1 MNSNTMKQT
10 RSLLVPLFL
19 LIFTGLLV
27 PNGFANAQVPV
38 SKSTVIE
45 QYNGSSYYLHTVQA
59 KQTLYSIS
67 KVYGIDIARIEA
79 ANPATKNGLRV
90 NQVIR
95 IPAGNAVPTRN
106 RPTRQESQNTGNQS
120 DDESMP
126 DIVRDYETIYHVA
139 GRNETFAYIADIYL
153 VSVNNIRLAN
163 PGMKE
168 PVAEGEYVLV
178 PIAPKEKRPPVINE
192 QRFQRTD
199 FDPFNPPAKEKA
211 TIKATEATASAGA
224 TSKPVIAEP
233 ANRPKQNQTQDD
245 SRQPRMVEPFT
256 VPETSNAAADS
267 PEKSQTPKVAGTQYV
282 VKPGE
287 TLFSI
292 SRKNQLSMDALVA
305 ANPGISNGVKAGQV
319 LLIPQ
324 ALLQPE
330 QANQSTKQEDSTII
344 HTVKAGETL
353 YRISRNYA
361 VSIDDMK
368 RLNPGLSITIK
379 PGQQIVLPKK
389 KITEPF
395 VLYEVNS
402 RQRTKRLARDFDLD
416 AEELYELNPSI
427 GRRVYPGQKLK
438 IPLLEH
444 IEVAPVQPEPI
455 ETPEII
461 EAEVA
466 EPAAEVPFADADCA
480 RGKDYSNYE
489 FKIALLLPLQLQD
502 VDTLLAQHASGR
514 DPELILEEK
523 AFTFTSFYRGFMLAA
538 DSMART
544 QGMNLVVKTF
554 DVDQSAEK
562 AYDAITDPFLK
573 DAHLIIGPLFSR
585 AFDVVAP
592 FALREQI
599 PIVNPFAKRN
609 EIVMNNPAVI
619 KIKPAIQEQYAQLA
633 ELLKTRYSNAKIFL
647 YQAHQYTHAR
657 ELAELREIVRAAVP
671 DQVPVASRAILD
683 VIRERSRKME
693 LDDALI
699 PSITI
704 EGKRFYTADL
714 EANPFDTI
722 FISNPLNSM
731 VYIVDSVRNFAAE
744 ASVLRENIVI
754 TLTDDK
760 VFATEIVNKLNQV
773 ADTFSV
779 TLIGLPEWEQF
790 DQLFN
795 ENLMKMKAIYL
806 SSNHINYQDY
816 FTQLFIHQ
824 YRQRYVNEPDR
835 YAFEAF
841 DIGWYFLN
849 ALHYLGPRP
858 MPCLSQFQV
867 PLLQTQL
874 MLRSQT
880 PKNGYENI
888 YWNIYQYQHFKREAI
903 PNAYFLNQSREL

>member
-1 MNSNTMKQT
+1 MKQT
-10 RSLLVPLFL
+10 LSLLKLLFL
-19 LIFTGLLV
+19 LIITALLM

-45 QYNGSSYYLHTVQA
+45 QYNGSSYYLHTVEP

-67 KVYGIDIARIEA
+67 KAYGIDIARIEE
-79 ANPATKNGLRV
+79 ANPGAKNGLRV
-90 NQVIR
+90 NQVLR

-106 RPTRQESQNTGNQS
+106 RPAQNFTPASAEQNDEESL
-120 DDESMP
+120 P

-139 GRNETFAYIADIYL
+139 GSNETFAYIADIYL
-153 VSVNNIRLAN
+153 VPVNNIRLAN

-168 PVAEGEYVLV
+168 PITEGEYVLV

-199 FDPFNPPAKEKA
+199 FDPFNPPAKENVTPKPA
-211 TIKATEATASAGA
+211 QTSAKTSTA
-224 TSKPVIAEP
+224 SKPVFVDP
-233 ANRPKQNQTQDD
+233 TSTPNQNQTHDD

-256 VPETSNAAADS
+256 VPENADAAAAPVKIQS
-267 PEKSQTPKVAGTQYV
+267 ANPVSIQYV

-324 ALLQPE
+324 SLSQPE
-330 QANQSTKQEDSTII
+330 QVAQSPQQADSTFT

-361 VSIDDMK
+361 VSIDEMK
-368 RLNPGLSITIK
+368 RLNPGLTTAIK
-379 PGQQIVLPKK
+379 PGQEIVLPKK

-395 VLYEVNS
+395 VLFEVDS
-402 RQRTKRLARDFDLD
+402 RQRTKKLARDFDID
-416 AEELYELNPSI
+416 ADELYELNPSL
-427 GRRVYPGQKLK
+427 GRRVYPGQQVR
-438 IPLLEH
+438 IPLLDH
-444 IEVAPVQPEPI
+444 VEVAPVQPEPI
-455 ETPEII
+455 KTPDKVETDITEPE
-461 EAEVA
+461 
-466 EPAAEVPFADADCA
+466 AEVPFADTDCA
-480 RGKDYSNYE
+480 QRKDYSNFE
-489 FKIALLLPLQLQD
+489 FKVALLLPLHLQD
-502 VDTLLAQHASGR
+502 VDTLLAQYHSQR
-514 DPELILEEK
+514 IPELILEEK

-538 DSMART
+538 DSMTRS
-544 QGMNLVVKTF
+544 QGMQLVVKIF

-562 AYDAITDPFLK
+562 AYNAIADPFMK

-619 KIKPAIQEQYAQLA
+619 KIKPSTEDQYAQLA

-657 ELAELREIVRAAVP
+657 ELAELRETIRAAVP
-671 DQVPVASRAILD
+671 DQVPVAARDILD
-683 VIRERSRKME
+683 VIRERSKKMD
-693 LDDALI
+693 LQDALI

-704 EGKRFYTADL
+704 EGTTFYTTDL

-722 FISNPLNSM
+722 FLSNPVNSM
-731 VYIVDSVRNFAAE
+731 VYEVDDIRNFAVK

-754 TLTDDK
+754 VLTDDK

-779 TLIGLPEWEQF
+779 TLVGLPEWEQF

-795 ENLMKMKAIYL
+795 ENLMKMKAIYFT
-806 SSNHINYQDY
+806 SNHINYQDY
-816 FTQLFIHQ
+816 FTQLFIHR
-824 YRQRYVNEPDR
+824 YRQRYAYEPDR

-874 MLRSQT
+874 MLRSST
-880 PKNGYENI
+880 PKNGYENTF
-888 YWNIYQYQHFKREAI
+888 WNIYQFQHFKRKTV
-903 PNAYFLNQSREL
+903 PNTFFLNQSREL

>member
-1 MNSNTMKQT
+1 MIQT
-10 RSLLVPLFL
+10 RSSLKILFL
-19 LIFTGLLV
+19 LIFTALLMS
-27 PNGFANAQVPV
+27 NGFADAQVPV

-45 QYNGSSYYLHTVQA
+45 QYNGSSFYLHTVQA

-67 KVYGIDIARIEA
+67 KAYNIDIARIEA
-79 ANPATKNGLRV
+79 ANPDTKNGLRV

-106 RPTRQESQNTGNQS
+106 RPAQNTNPASAAQN
-120 DDESMP
+120 DEESLP

-139 GRNETFAYIADIYL
+139 GRNETFTYIADIYL
-153 VSVNNIRLAN
+153 VPVNNIRLAN

-168 PVAEGEYVLV
+168 PVTEGEYVLV

-192 QRFQRTD
+192 QRFQRTA
-199 FDPFNPPAKEKA
+199 FDPFNPPAKENA
-211 TIKATEATASAGA
+211 TIKAAEATASAGA

-233 ANRPKQNQTQDD
+233 SNRPNQNQTQDD

-256 VPETSNAAADS
+256 VPETSNVAADS
-267 PEKSQTPKVAGTQYV
+267 PEKSQKPKVAGTQYV

-292 SRKNQLSMDALVA
+292 SRKNLLTIDALVE

-319 LLIPQ
+319 LLIPPT
-324 ALLQPE
+324 LSQPE
-330 QANQSTKQEDSTII
+330 QVIQSAKQDDSTII

-361 VSIDDMK
+361 VSIDEMK
-368 RLNPGLSITIK
+368 RLNPGLTTTIK

-395 VLYEVNS
+395 VLYEVDS
-402 RQRTKRLARDFDLD
+402 RQRTKKLARNFDLD
-416 AEELYELNPSI
+416 ADELYELNPGI
-427 GRRVYPGQKLK
+427 GRRVFAGQLLK
-438 IPLLEH
+438 IPLLDH

-455 ETPEII
+455 ETPENI
-461 EAEVA
+461 EAKDT
-466 EPAAEVPFADADCA
+466 EPAAEIPFADSDCA
-480 RGKDYSNYE
+480 KGKDYSAHE

-502 VDTLLAQHASGR
+502 VDTLLAQYTSGS
-514 DPELILEEK
+514 DPELILTEN
-523 AFTFTSFYRGFMLAA
+523 AFSFTSFYRGFMLAA
-538 DSMART
+538 DSMARS

-554 DVDQSAEK
+554 DVDQTAQK
-562 AYDAITDPFLK
+562 AYDAIADPFLK

-633 ELLKTRYSNAKIFL
+633 ELLKTRYNNAKVFL
-647 YQAHQYTHAR
+647 YQAHQYTNAR
-657 ELAELREIVRAAVP
+657 ELAELRETIRTVVP
-671 DQVPVASRAILD
+671 DQVSVAARDILD
-683 VIRERSRKME
+683 VISERSRKME
-693 LDDALI
+693 LDNALI

-704 EGKRFYTADL
+704 EGETFYTSDL

-722 FISNPLNSM
+722 FLPNHVKSM
-731 VYIVDSVRNFAAE
+731 VYSVDSVRSFAAE

-754 TLTDDK
+754 ALTDDK

-795 ENLMKMKAIYL
+795 ENLMKMKAIYFT
-806 SSNHINYQDY
+806 SNHLDYQDY

-824 YRQRYVNEPDR
+824 YRQRYAYEPDR

-880 PKNGYENI
+880 PKNGYENT
-888 YWNIYQYQHFKREAI
+888 YWNIYQYQHFKRETI
-903 PNAYFLNQSREL
+903 PNTYFLNPSREL

>member
-1 MNSNTMKQT
+1 MIQT
-10 RSLLVPLFL
+10 RSSLKILFL
-19 LIFTGLLV
+19 LIFTALLI
-27 PNGFANAQVPV
+27 PNGFADAQVPV

-45 QYNGSSYYLHTVQA
+45 QYNGSSFYLHTVQP

-67 KVYGIDIARIEA
+67 KAYNIDIARIEA
-79 ANPATKNGLRV
+79 ANPEAKNGLRV

-106 RPTRQESQNTGNQS
+106 RPAQNTNPASAAQN
-120 DDESMP
+120 DEESLP

-139 GRNETFAYIADIYL
+139 GRNETFTYIADIYL
-153 VSVNNIRLAN
+153 VPVNNIRLAN

-168 PVAEGEYVLV
+168 PVTEGEYVLV
-178 PIAPKEKRPPVINE
+178 PIAPKEKRPPVISE

-199 FDPFNPPAKEKA
+199 FDPFNPPAKENVTPKPVQ
-211 TIKATEATASAGA
+211 TAANTA
-224 TSKPVIAEP
+224 PVSKPVFAEP
-233 ANRPKQNQTQDD
+233 TNTPNQNQTQDD

-256 VPETSNAAADS
+256 VPETTNAAAS
-267 PEKSQTPKVAGTQYV
+267 PEKSQPTKPAGAQYV

-324 ALLQPE
+324 PLSQPE
-330 QANQSTKQEDSTII
+330 QAIESPQQADSII
-344 HTVKAGETL
+344 THTVKAGETL

-361 VSIDDMK
+361 VSIDEMK
-368 RLNPGLSITIK
+368 RLNPGLTTTIK

-395 VLYEVNS
+395 VIYEVDS
-402 RQRTKRLARDFDLD
+402 RQRTKRLARDFDID
-416 AEELYELNPSI
+416 ADELYELNPSI
-427 GRRVYPGQKLK
+427 GRRVYPGQELK
-438 IPLLEH
+438 IPLLDH
-444 IEVAPVQPEPI
+444 IDVAPVQPEPI
-455 ETPEII
+455 ETPEVVETDIT
-461 EAEVA
+461 
-466 EPAAEVPFADADCA
+466 EPEAEVPFADTDCA
-480 RGKDYSNYE
+480 RGKDYSGYE
-489 FKIALLLPLQLQD
+489 YKVALLLPLHLQD
-502 VDTLLAQHASGR
+502 VDTLLTQYDSQKN
-514 DPELILEEK
+514 PELILQEQ

-538 DSMART
+538 DSMARS
-544 QGMNLVVKTF
+544 QGMRLVVKTF

-562 AYDAITDPFLK
+562 AYNAIADPFMK
-573 DAHLIIGPLFSR
+573 DAHLIIGPLFSK

-619 KIKPAIQEQYAQLA
+619 KIKPSAQDQYAQLA
-633 ELLKTRYSNAKIFL
+633 DLLKTRYSNAKIFL

-657 ELAELREIVRAAVP
+657 ELAELREAVRFAVP
-671 DQVPVASRAILD
+671 DQVPVAARDILD
-683 VIRERSRKME
+683 VIRERSKKME
-693 LDDALI
+693 LQDALI

-704 EGKRFYTADL
+704 EGTTFYTADL

-722 FISNPLNSM
+722 FLSNPVNSM
-731 VYIVDSVRNFAAE
+731 VYIVDSVRNFAGK

-754 TLTDDK
+754 ALSDDK

-779 TLIGLPEWEQF
+779 TLVGLPEWEQF

-795 ENLMKMKAIYL
+795 ENLMKMKAIYFT
-806 SSNHINYQDY
+806 SNHINYQDY

-824 YRQRYVNEPDR
+824 YRQRYAYEPDR

-858 MPCLSQFQV
+858 MPCLSQFQL

-874 MLRSQT
+874 MLRSET
-880 PKNGYENI
+880 PKNGYENTF
-888 YWNIYQYQHFKREAI
+888 WNIYQYQGFKRETI
-903 PNAYFLNQSREL
+903 PNTYFLNSSREL